1 MVKYFC
7 VFIKSKNLKHYEKRF
22 QQKILL
28 FRSSHSQMFL
38 QKRSSEENSQNSQK
52 NCLKFYWKRY
62 PEREPF
68 KSFSQAVSLDI
79 IIKTSKWH
87 QFLTILPA
95 LKMLWKPPSRTSFEN
110 IEYFQGRYLW
120 CSCTVLKKIF
130 VVGHIYFTSLLN
142 SADGVLV

>member
-87 QFLTILPA
+87 QLRQYFWLYCQLWKCFGSHHPEQV
-95 LKMLWKPPSRTSFEN
+95 LKMLN
-110 IEYFQGRYLW
+110 IFKGDI
-120 CSCTVLKKIF
+120 CG
-130 VVGHIYFTSLLN
+130 VVAL
-142 SADGVLV
+142 